1 MNHPNP
7 PSAPGAASSKAAGI
21 QRSPEQVKATLEK
34 IAAGFDKVSS
44 GLNPLQRFLK
54 WSVSEWRS
62 RTIFSFSRLTV
73 TESLE
78 NRINEGTPDG
88 LRAAIQV
95 DSANARLAAHFGR
108 SLARYALNRIFRAI
122 KQEIDPA
129 EAQRALAET
138 DFQTRRA
145 LKLAP
150 DDEKNC
156 ALKWSSC

>member
-88 LRAAIQV
+88 L
-95 DSANARLAAHFGR
+95 
-108 SLARYALNRIFRAI
+108 
-122 KQEIDPA
+122 
-129 EAQRALAET
+129 
-138 DFQTRRA
+138 
-145 LKLAP
+145 
-150 DDEKNC
+150 
-156 ALKWSSC
+156 